1 MIINPAGYIETARRA
16 AREGAAVIRSR
27 YMLPQEIKVK
37 ADSNTLVTETDVAA
51 ETAIIQVLT
60 SESDFRILSEES
72 GYSGKED
79 GPVWIVDPL
88 DGTSNFARSL
98 PLFAVSIALVHNNQL
113 LAGVIADPVHDI
125 EYYALKG
132 EGAFYNSQPLIKNPQ
147 IDSIPVLI
155 INHGAYAQD
164 KVKFAA
170 LTNMLASNYNLRKL
184 GTTALELCFVATGF
198 FDGFICAG
206 DEIWDY
212 AAGALIAA
220 EAGFCFTTWAGN
232 EWDGVDNSILVC
244 RPELQIE
251 LLTIL
256 SRL

>member
-1 MIINPAGYIETARRA
+1 MSHNPSVSQASHLPFK
-16 AREGAAVIRSR
+16 REGA
-27 YMLPQEIKVK
+27 
-37 ADSNTLVTETDVAA
+37 
-51 ETAIIQVLT
+51 
-60 SESDFRILSEES
+60 FC
-72 GYSGKED
+72 
-79 GPVWIVDPL
+79 
-88 DGTSNFARSL
+88 
-98 PLFAVSIALVHNNQL
+98 
-113 LAGVIADPVHDI
+113 
-125 EYYALKG
+125 
-132 EGAFYNSQPLIKNPQ
+132 NSQPLVKKPQ

-155 INHGAYAQD
+155 INHGAYAND
-164 KVKFAA
+164 KIKFAG
-170 LTNMLASNYNLRKL
+170 LTNLLASNYNLRKL

-244 RPELQIE
+244 RPELQDE
-251 LLTIL
+251 LITIL